1 MTEGKLEL
9 YDHPSQMEPMVIE
22 DSRPLFGELVGLAH
36 DLCLE
41 SARLDAKIHKQTA
54 RGLAELVSGMNCY
67 YSNLIEGHKT
77 LPIDIDKAM
86 QDTARFG
93 ADKDHQSLA
102 RAHIVADRWARSRQL
117 AQDNLPFF
125 LQEAHRLF
133 CDHLPTEMLILED
146 GSVMTPGE
154 FRQREVRVGRHVP
167 PKGEHL
173 GMFLSRY
180 TEVYG
185 RRLAWADKGG
195 ISRLTSIVA
204 VFAAHHRLVWIHPF
218 ADGNGRVARI
228 TLDAMLRAC
237 GVNGTALWSMSRG
250 LAKQAATYK
259 SLLAQADEPRHG
271 DLDGRGNLTERG
283 LAEFCRFGLQVGIDQ
298 ARFMASMVD
307 LDSFGARVDT
317 YFRHIRSTML
327 RPESAY
333 LYMHAFTMGEFE
345 RGEAARLTG
354 LSERTARTVLG
365 QLVIEGFLV
374 SDTPKGKVRVGF
386 PVHAMSFLLPNL
398 YPHGDIDVTEQ
409 ALRAL
414 HTKKLLKSRVP

>member
-146 GSVMTPGE
+146 GSMMTPGE

-298 ARFMASMVD
+298 ARFMASMFD